1 MKQYAD
7 TPAAIAL
14 GLFFLGGV
22 FYVAQLLLM
31 TESWLAQN
39 NVGPEAVPV
48 AQVLGCAWLGY
59 MVALL
64 RTFVK
69 GPTGSGPFFIA
80 LVVARERP
88 LVGVAAHAAAAI
100 GMAARVAAADHDPL
114 DIVAGAG
121 LGAAAGR
128 LMRRRRRRR
137 SGTRP

>member
-80 LVVARERP
+80 LVVAQLGVLIVLWLQSFSEAYREA
-88 LVGVAAHAAAAI
+88 VFDDAI
-100 GMAARVAAADHDPL
+100 IVSVLTALLLFGWAR
-114 DIVAGAG
+114 I
-121 LGAAAGR
+121 
-128 LMRRRRRRR
+128 R
-137 SGTRP
+137 SRI

>member
-80 LVVARERP
+80 LVVAQLGVLIVLWLQSFAEAYREA
-88 LVGVAAHAAAAI
+88 VFDDAI
-100 GMAARVAAADHDPL
+100 IVSVLTALLLFGWAR
-114 DIVAGAG
+114 I
-121 LGAAAGR
+121 
-128 LMRRRRRRR
+128 R
-137 SGTRP
+137 SRI

>member
-7 TPAAIAL
+7 MPAAIAL

-31 TESWLAQN
+31 TGSWLAQN

-80 LVVARERP
+80 LVVAQLGVLIVLWLQSFSEAYREA
-88 LVGVAAHAAAAI
+88 VFDDAI
-100 GMAARVAAADHDPL
+100 IVSVLTALLLFGWAR
-114 DIVAGAG
+114 I
-121 LGAAAGR
+121 
-128 LMRRRRRRR
+128 R
-137 SGTRP
+137 SRI

>member
-31 TESWLAQN
+31 TGSWLAQN

-80 LVVARERP
+80 LVVAQLGVLIVLWLQSFAEAYREA
-88 LVGVAAHAAAAI
+88 VFDDAI
-100 GMAARVAAADHDPL
+100 IVSVLTALLLFGWAR
-114 DIVAGAG
+114 I
-121 LGAAAGR
+121 
-128 LMRRRRRRR
+128 R
-137 SGTRP
+137 SRI

>member
-1 MKQYAD
+1 MKQYAY

-80 LVVARERP
+80 LVVAQLGVLIVLWLQSFSEAYREA
-88 LVGVAAHAAAAI
+88 VFDDAI
-100 GMAARVAAADHDPL
+100 IVSVLTALLLFGWAR
-114 DIVAGAG
+114 I
-121 LGAAAGR
+121 
-128 LMRRRRRRR
+128 R
-137 SGTRP
+137 SRI

>member
-31 TESWLAQN
+31 TGSWLAQN

-80 LVVARERP
+80 LVVAQLGVLIVLWLQSFSEAYREA
-88 LVGVAAHAAAAI
+88 VFDDAI
-100 GMAARVAAADHDPL
+100 IVSVLTALLLFGWAR
-114 DIVAGAG
+114 I
-121 LGAAAGR
+121 
-128 LMRRRRRRR
+128 R
-137 SGTRP
+137 SRI

>member
-80 LVVARERP
+80 LVVAQLGVLIVLWLQSFSEASREA
-88 LVGVAAHAAAAI
+88 VFDDAI
-100 GMAARVAAADHDPL
+100 IVSVLTALLLFGWAR
-114 DIVAGAG
+114 I
-121 LGAAAGR
+121 
-128 LMRRRRRRR
+128 R
-137 SGTRP
+137 SRI

>member
-1 MKQYAD
+1 MKQYED

-14 GLFFLGGV
+14 GIFFLGGV

-59 MVALL
+59 MVVLL

-80 LVVARERP
+80 LVVAQLGVLIVLWLQSFSEAYREA
-88 LVGVAAHAAAAI
+88 VFDDAI
-100 GMAARVAAADHDPL
+100 IVSVLTALLLFGWAR
-114 DIVAGAG
+114 I
-121 LGAAAGR
+121 
-128 LMRRRRRRR
+128 R
-137 SGTRP
+137 SRI

>member
-1 MKQYAD
+1 MKQYED

-80 LVVARERP
+80 LVVAQLGVLIVLWLQSFSEAYREA
-88 LVGVAAHAAAAI
+88 VFDDAI
-100 GMAARVAAADHDPL
+100 IVSVLTALLLFGWAR
-114 DIVAGAG
+114 I
-121 LGAAAGR
+121 
-128 LMRRRRRRR
+128 R
-137 SGTRP
+137 SRI